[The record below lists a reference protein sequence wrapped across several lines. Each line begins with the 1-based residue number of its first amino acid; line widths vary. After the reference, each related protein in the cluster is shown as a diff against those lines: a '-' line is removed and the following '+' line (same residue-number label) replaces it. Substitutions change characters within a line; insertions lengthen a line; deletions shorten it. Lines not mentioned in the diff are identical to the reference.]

1 MGDASYRDFPPAA
14 AKLLPPPELERV
26 PPADD
31 PEDEDEANLLAEVP
45 TPNWQLKKLK
55 VKHKQVASLLA
66 QGARNVDI
74 ARMLGITPEYVHM
87 LTKQPLVIAYI
98 QEMCQHTGVRLES
111 LFEKCVDVIADTM
124 CNGTEAGKL
133 KAARLQLEATKRIG
147 RGEAPPSAPGS
158 AEDRLLQLA
167 QRLLFLQS
175 GARRPGVYNEDG
187 TPIEEAEFSEPGSG
201 SARPEPAQ
209 TVRARDEEGLED

>member
-1 MGDASYRDFPPAA
+1 MSYEEYTPKSPKTLPAPPQ
-14 AKLLPPPELERV
+14 LEQCPPP
-26 PPADD
+26 DD
-31 PEDEDEANLLAEVP
+31 PEDEDEANLLAESP

-111 LFEKCVDVIADTM
+111 LFEKSVDVIADTLRT
-124 CNGTEAGKL
+124 GSEAGRL

-147 RGEAPPSAPGS
+147 RGEPAQGPPGGV
-158 AEDRLLQLA
+158 EERLVQLA
-167 QRLLFLQS
+167 QRLIFLQS
-175 GARRPGVYNEDG
+175 GARRQPGVYNEDG
-187 TPIEEAEFSEPGSG
+187 SPIEEAEFSEPSSG
-201 SARPEPAQ
+201 SVGSKPAQ
-209 TVRARDEEGLED
+209 AVRTGDEEGLED